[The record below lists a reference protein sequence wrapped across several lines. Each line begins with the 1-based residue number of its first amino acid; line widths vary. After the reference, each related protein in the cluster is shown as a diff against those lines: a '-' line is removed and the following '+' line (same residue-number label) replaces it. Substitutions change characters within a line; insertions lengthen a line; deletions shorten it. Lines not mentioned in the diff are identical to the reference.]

1 MRGLGTAQATNG
13 AALEVTQGAR
23 MAVMAVGMA
32 GAGAVLWAVIR
43 AGEVVVVEAARAAA
57 SLVVGLVMVGCAVV
71 LAAVASPVA
80 VARLGKAAVAADEVA
95 EAGTEVIQRARV
107 AEREVAGWVA
117 GWRGRVAGGM
127 GEAA

>member
-80 VARLGKAAVAADEVA
+80 GFYCVHPPR
-95 EAGTEVIQRARV
+95 
-107 AEREVAGWVA
+107 
-117 GWRGRVAGGM
+117 
-127 GEAA
+127 GEAT